1 LLTAP
6 LTKLNVLINYPPI
19 VNLFNLVYRI
29 MRIIIKIISFWSIL
43 VCYSSYSQNCN
54 CDISIS
60 KANYFDPSNLPVK
73 PQQTV
78 CFSAGNYT
86 EIRFTNI
93 KGTAS
98 QPIKIINCGGK
109 VNITG
114 YNVGVLFSDC
124 NYVQLL
130 GSGDATVKEGFGISA
145 TANASMGIKIEGT
158 SSDIEV
164 ANTEVSHVGFA
175 GIMVKSDPFCDQSNW
190 EGNFAMF
197 NILIHHNYIHDTGSE
212 GMYIGSSFWNEGQ
225 EITCDGSKT
234 LAWPHLIY
242 GLDIHHNKILRT
254 AAEGIQYA
262 CAPDAKVHHNE
273 LQHTGYNPFSVY
285 QVNGIQIGGGA
296 GGDCYNNIIHD
307 VNGTGIIMLGGLGN
321 QQVYNNLIYN
331 VGGNGIFS
339 DTRPRSSENT
349 FVRIMNNS
357 IISTK
362 GESIKLY
369 SNIQQY
375 EVYNN
380 LLLKTPTNQYIKT
393 NTTVKSIVSNNFTD
407 KSIDNAKLQYSND
420 DNYKPRLSS
429 PLVNAGKD
437 LSYLRVRTDLTDTLR
452 PIGGAYDIGCYE
464 YTGNWTVDD
473 FIPVQELPT
482 YPNPCSSILFV
493 RLEAESQ
500 FFNVKIY
507 DGVGRLVQE
516 HENMIAENNLLP
528 LDMAELSPNL
538 YLISVTPATGNAKI
552 APVYRGKVL
561 KVP

>member
-1 LLTAP
+1 MRLIIAMIFF
-6 LTKLNVLINYPPI
+6 LNVITN
-19 VNLFNLVYRI
+19 FQ
-29 MRIIIKIISFWSIL
+29 SI
-43 VCYSSYSQNCN
+43 SQNCN
-54 CDISIS
+54 CDVKIS

-73 PQQTV
+73 PGQTV
-78 CFSAGNYT
+78 CISAGDYS

-98 QPIKIINCGGK
+98 SPIKIINCGGK
-109 VNITG
+109 ANITG

-124 NYVQLL
+124 NHIQFL
-130 GSGDATVKEGFGISA
+130 GSGESSIQEGFGISS

-164 ANTEVSHVGFA
+164 ANVEISHVGFA
-175 GIMVKSDPFCDQSNW
+175 GIMVKSDPICDQSNW

-197 NILIHHNYIHDTGSE
+197 NILLHHNYIHDTGGE

-225 EITCDGSKT
+225 EIICDGSKV
-234 LAWPHLIY
+234 LAYPHLIY
-242 GLDIHHNKILRT
+242 GLDVHHNKIHKT

-296 GGDCYNNIIHD
+296 GGDCYNNVIHD

-321 QQVYNNLIYN
+321 QQIYNNLIYN
-331 VGGNGIFS
+331 IGGNGIFS

-349 FVRIMNNS
+349 YVRIMNNS
-357 IISTK
+357 IISTT

-369 SNIQQY
+369 STIQHY
-375 EVYNN
+375 EIYNN
-380 LLLKTPTNQYIKT
+380 LLLKTASNQYIKT
-393 NTTVKSIVSNNFTD
+393 YSTVRYTASNNFTNN
-407 KSIDNAKLQYSND
+407 SIDNAKLQYSND
-420 DNYKPRLSS
+420 NNYKPRLSS

-437 LSYLRVRTDLTDTLR
+437 LAFLNLKTDLIDTLR

-473 FIPVQELPT
+473 FVPVQELPT

-493 RLEAESQ
+493 RLPAVNQ
-500 FFNVKIY
+500 FFNLKIF
-507 DGVGRLVQE
+507 DGLGRLVQAQ
-516 HENMIAENNLLP
+516 ENMIAENNLLP
-528 LDMAELSPNL
+528 IDMSDLPPNL
-538 YLISVTPATGNAKI
+538 YLISVIPTTGNTNI
-552 APVYRGKVL
+552 TPIYQGKVL
-561 KVP
+561 KIP

>member
-1 LLTAP
+1 MRLIITTIFFLRLLA
-6 LTKLNVLINYPPI
+6 
-19 VNLFNLVYRI
+19 
-29 MRIIIKIISFWSIL
+29 SF
-43 VCYSSYSQNCN
+43 SSFSQNCN
-54 CDISIS
+54 CDIKIS
-60 KANYFDPSNLPVK
+60 KANYFDPANLPVK
-73 PQQTV
+73 PGQTV
-78 CFSAGNYT
+78 CITAGDYT
-86 EIRFTNI
+86 EMRFTNI

-98 QPIKIINCGGK
+98 QPIKIINCGGR

-124 NYVQLL
+124 NYIQFL
-130 GSGDATVKEGFGISA
+130 GSGDASLKEGIGVSS
-145 TANASMGIKIEGT
+145 TASASMGIKIEGT

-164 ANTEVSHVGFA
+164 ANTEISHVGFA

-225 EITCDGSKT
+225 EITCDGSKV
-234 LAWPHLIY
+234 LASPHLIY
-242 GLDIHHNKILRT
+242 GLEIHHNKVQRT

-273 LQHTGYNPFSVY
+273 LQHTGYNPFSIY

-339 DTRPRSSENT
+339 DTRPRSTENT
-349 FVRIMNNS
+349 YVRIMNNS

-362 GESIKLY
+362 GESLKLY

-393 NTTVKSIVSNNFTD
+393 YPTVRYIASNNFTD
-407 KSIDNAKLQYSND
+407 KSIDNVKLQYSNN

-437 LSYLRVRTDLTDTLR
+437 LAYLNLKTDLTDTLR

-464 YTGNWTVDD
+464 YTGDWTIDD
-473 FIPVQELPT
+473 FVPVQELPT
-482 YPNPCSSILFV
+482 YPNPCNSILFV
-493 RLEAESQ
+493 RLDAESQ
-500 FFNVKIY
+500 YFNLKIY
-507 DGVGRLVQE
+507 DSLGRLVQAQ
-516 HENMIAENNLLP
+516 ENMIAENNLLP
-528 LDMAELSPNL
+528 VDMSDLSPNL
-538 YLISVTPATGNAKI
+538 YLVSVTPTTGNTKI
-552 APVYRGKVL
+552 APVYQGKVL